1 MPSKLLILPTTLFL
15 LTATACSPKA
25 PIENP
30 WTITQEKAVVF
41 SDGQYAD
48 LWEPE
53 SGIWEEYRLPDG
65 TVILQ
70 VQEPAGPDNSITAGV
85 ESLKDLKEP
94 ARQTILDY
102 YEKQGILYDLQA
114 ELQKAYEAYGKSKE
128 AGEKFQAFTLNQ
140 TISPTASGDSFIAF
154 LTSITI
160 PTGGR
165 EAEEIRLGAIFD
177 RQTGKKLD
185 IWTLFRLPKEE
196 TMEQLLNI
204 AGIREPELR
213 KEMKAAIKP
222 ENFLFFPENME
233 IWFPKGTLKSQ
244 DMAYGLGF
252 SYKELE
258 EILTIEIPASLP
270 E

>member
-140 TISPTASGDSFIAF
+140 TISPTCLCPD
-154 LTSITI
+154 
-160 PTGGR
+160 
-165 EAEEIRLGAIFD
+165 
-177 RQTGKKLD
+177 
-185 IWTLFRLPKEE
+185 
-196 TMEQLLNI
+196 
-204 AGIREPELR
+204 
-213 KEMKAAIKP
+213 
-222 ENFLFFPENME
+222 
-233 IWFPKGTLKSQ
+233 
-244 DMAYGLGF
+244 
-252 SYKELE
+252 YKN
-258 EILTIEIPASLP
+258 SLP
-270 E
+270 ACF